1 MVYLTFNIIKK
12 ISRTFFPFYKNSEIK
27 FVFKKLEQDN
37 INEQRL
43 AMFVGGCV
51 RKYLSNKEIDDIDIA
66 TVFTT
71 EQIKEKFNNTK
82 FKVVDSGVRHG
93 TVTLISSRLKLELTT
108 LRKDLKTDGRHA
120 DVEYINDW
128 QIDSERRD
136 FTINAIYLDNKGK
149 IFDPQG
155 GVNDLKNNFVK
166 FIGNPQK
173 RIQEDYLRIIRLI
186 RFSLEYGS
194 EIEEKIAQIVKLNLD
209 GIKKISKERILNEL
223 FKILQIEHFIKINN
237 KKNLKELFI
246 LIFPELKNL
255 DRLKR
260 LDKISKT
267 SELSK
272 EILLSVILIDNK
284 DNHEY
289 FSHKY
294 KISNDLK
301 DQLNLIAKNFA
312 TLQLDKKFF
321 STDLKKNIYFYG
333 KEHLIALNILN
344 FSVNGKIKL
353 NDYKIILNKIKDFDI
368 PKFIF
373 DGNFLKANGMQEGSL
388 IGKTLKLIESEWLKN
403 DFKISEKRALEIIEK
418 QKN

>member
-237 KKNLKELFI
+237 KRNLKELFI

>member
-301 DQLNLIAKNFA
+301 DQLNLIAKNFV

>member
-1 MVYLTFNIIKK
+1 MVYLNFNIIKK

-93 TVTLISSRLKLELTT
+93 TVTLISNRLKLELTT

-237 KKNLKELFI
+237 KRNLKELFI

-267 SELSK
+267 SEFSK

-353 NDYKIILNKIKDFDI
+353 NDYKIILNKITDFDI

-373 DGNFLKANGMQEGSL
+373 DGNFLKENGMQEGSL